1 MSFKN
6 AGRVGV
12 GLFTF
17 FIPLIFVGCKATVD
31 QVTMST
37 CKSVE
42 TNIAKC
48 SQLIADD
55 ISDRNTNTL
64 SSVNEGDL

>member
-1 MSFKN
+1 MRLKN
-6 AGRVGV
+6 AMRI
-12 GLFTF
+12 GLFTIF
-17 FIPLIFVGCKATVD
+17 LSLISASCKSTVD

-37 CKSVE
+37 CKAVE
-42 TNIAKC
+42 TNIARC

-55 ISDRNTNTL
+55 ISNQNTNTL

>member
-1 MSFKN
+1 MIFKN
-6 AGRVGV
+6 TEKIV
-12 GLFTF
+12 LSMILISFT
-17 FIPLIFVGCKATVD
+17 LVGCKSTVD
-31 QVTMST
+31 EFTMYT
-37 CKSVE
+37 CKAVE

-55 ISDRNTNTL
+55 ISDTNANSL

>member
-1 MSFKN
+1 MIFKN
-6 AGRVGV
+6 AGRIFLSVIFIF
-12 GLFTF
+12 FT
-17 FIPLIFVGCKATVD
+17 LVGCKSTVD
-31 QVTMST
+31 KVAIYT
-37 CKSVE
+37 CKAVE

-55 ISDRNTNTL
+55 ISDTNANML

>member
-1 MSFKN
+1 MYK
-6 AGRVGV
+6 RQVDEV
-12 GLFTF
+12 TMYT
-17 FIPLIFVGCKATVD
+17 CKA
-31 QVTMST
+31 
-37 CKSVE
+37 VE

-55 ISDRNTNTL
+55 ISDTNANTL